1 MVKTAEQKVR
11 DRYRA
16 DLENGKT
23 PRALTDANR
32 AILEEIR
39 AEVAAGCQ
47 YVQAAVSSGRKRIRE
62 AGDEQVRRVEQAG
75 QRVMQQIGAQAA
87 AAAAAASSAPAP
99 SAPVHA
105 EKEAEVE
112 QEEDEAEEDK
122 AAELPPVQAYAAP
135 APSDAAPSDASAP
148 VRAEREAEAEQ
159 EEEEDEAAELPHVQ
173 AYKAIALLQELAEKV
188 RCERHAAQR
197 ERDGLAYHDGFLQ
210 AKKAFA
216 AGFCQA
222 ALHSFVSNSWLR
234 QCAERAGLSEDY
246 NECLAARDSYGLL
259 GDLWWASSSD
269 MR

>member
-62 AGDEQVRRVEQAG
+62 AGDEQVRRVEQG
-75 QRVMQQIGAQAA
+75 
-87 AAAAAASSAPAP
+87 
-99 SAPVHA
+99 
-105 EKEAEVE
+105 
-112 QEEDEAEEDK
+112 
-122 AAELPPVQAYAAP
+122 
-135 APSDAAPSDASAP
+135 
-148 VRAEREAEAEQ
+148 
-159 EEEEDEAAELPHVQ
+159 
-173 AYKAIALLQELAEKV
+173 
-188 RCERHAAQR
+188 
-197 ERDGLAYHDGFLQ
+197 DGLAYHDGFLR

-234 QCAERAGLSEDY
+234 QCAERAGLSEAY
-246 NECLAARDSYGLL
+246 NARLAARDSYGLL
-259 GDLWWASSSD
+259 GDLSWAPSSD